1 MTMVYIHLTA
11 LLPAIFLGTYLLLF
25 RKGTPSHKFLGKVY
39 MVLMAFTGL
48 WTLAMPSA
56 QPEPVFHHFGWLYLL
71 SLLTIW
77 TVSTAWLAARR
88 GDIRGHRS
96 AMIQLYVG
104 GILIAG
110 TWAIL
115 GEGRFLNV
123 LFFGQ

>member
-1 MTMVYIHLTA
+1 MTMVYIHLAA

-48 WTLAMPSA
+48 WTLIMPSA
-56 QPEPVFHHFGWLYLL
+56 QPEPVFHHFGWLHLL

-77 TVSTAWLAARR
+77 TVPTAWLAARR